1 MNAKAAHSL
10 LYEKGNAENAP
21 APAENFS
28 VASQQSLGGRTL
40 FSGYEPFH
48 INHFSLSNTFHGF
61 GEFGGHPVLLMFDNE
76 KHHFGPDVPQPGPN
90 LLDYFY
96 NTHAVL
102 RRVLDRFDSHR
113 LQVVDSKAL
122 TSTKPGE

>member
-48 INHFSLSNTFHGF
+48 INHFSLSTRSMASGNSVGIEYYSCSITKSTTLA
-61 GEFGGHPVLLMFDNE
+61 PMFLSQ
-76 KHHFGPDVPQPGPN
+76 G
-90 LLDYFY
+90 
-96 NTHAVL
+96 
-102 RRVLDRFDSHR
+102 RICSI
-113 LQVVDSKAL
+113 
-122 TSTKPGE
+122 TSTTLMQY